1 MTKDDKKKQRPPI
14 RAEVHPG
21 PAAEAA
27 AEIDRSAEEE
37 PRANPASDLAGLTGD
52 GRINPASDLTES
64 AAAPDDWL
72 KEAEIRVA
80 ELEARLAQAEARLN
94 EAEAELEEARAKL
107 QEAEARAAD
116 NLDGWRRA
124 QADLENFRRRVE
136 RDRDDLAKFAAE
148 KLVLRLLPV
157 VDNLDLA
164 VAAAEKA
171 NEVAAVRDGIA
182 LIRKQFLEVLQKE
195 GVEPI
200 DAANKEF
207 DPEFHE
213 AVLRVDSDE
222 YPDNT
227 VVEELRKGYTM
238 HGKVIRATMCKVS
251 RRP

>member
-1 MTKDDKKKQRPPI
+1 MSKDDKKRQRPPVQ
-14 RAEVHPG
+14 AEVRSG
-21 PAAEAA
+21 PASEQAAGVENRPAEA
-27 AEIDRSAEEE
+27 
-37 PRANPASDLAGLTGD
+37 
-52 GRINPASDLTES
+52 
-64 AAAPDDWL
+64 AAAPDDRL
-72 KEAEIRVA
+72 KEAETRVA
-80 ELEARLAQAEARLN
+80 ELEAKLAQAEARLS
-94 EAEAELEEARAKL
+94 EAEAKLEQARVKL

-136 RDRDDLAKFAAE
+136 RDREDLAKFAAE

-157 VDNLDLA
+157 IDNLDRAL
-164 VAAAEKA
+164 AAAERA
-171 NEVAAVRDGIA
+171 DDAAAVRDGIT